1 MQNEPKI
8 ILQFDEVA
16 DVLYVL
22 REGYDSDA
30 LINTDSEKVTG
41 FVKRIDPAS
50 GECVGFYILGF
61 VQRFP
66 QYSDRTDE
74 DLKSL
79 MDISLKLTNE
89 STSITGAKA
98 A

>member
-1 MQNEPKI
+1 MQNNFGITLEW
-8 ILQFDEVA
+8 DEVA

-22 REGYDSDA
+22 REGYDADT
-30 LINTDSEKVTG
+30 LINTDSQKVTG
-41 FVKRIDPAS
+41 FVKRMDPVS
-50 GECVGFYILGF
+50 NECVGFYIHGF
-61 VQRFP
+61 RQRFP
-66 QYSDRTDE
+66 QYAHHNIE

-89 STSITGAKA
+89 ITGIATSKA